1 VAWLSVDYRLAPRDR
16 YPAPV
21 EDVEAAVRWV
31 VAHAR
36 RLRIDP
42 QRVALVGESA
52 GGHLVAAVAVRQ
64 AEGVRLAAV
73 VPFFAPVDLES
84 DTERRGGLSASLQGL
99 LGRVELNETTRALLR
114 DASPIR
120 HVGAGLPPFLLV
132 HGSADMSV
140 LYEQSPRFQ
149 KTLREAGVSCD
160 LVTIPDG
167 THGTAR
173 WDGLAPGW
181 RDEVVARIVRTLGGP
196 GGR

>member
-1 VAWLSVDYRLAPRDR
+1 M
-16 YPAPV
+16 
-21 EDVEAAVRWV
+21 
-31 VAHAR
+31 
-36 RLRIDP
+36 
-42 QRVALVGESA
+42 
-52 GGHLVAAVAVRQ
+52 
-64 AEGVRLAAV
+64 LAAV

-99 LGRVELNETTRALLR
+99 FGRVELDETARALLR
-114 DASPIR
+114 EASPIR
-120 HVGAGLPPFLLV
+120 HVRAGLPPFLLV

-140 LYEQSPRFQ
+140 PYEQSPRFQ
-149 KTLREAGVSCD
+149 KALREAGVSCE

-181 RDEVVARIVRTLGGP
+181 RDEVVAWIAKTLGGP